1 MEDVKSP
8 NRTDQKALKSKYLKH
23 KDIFFLNHLKC
34 NLKILSKRKQ
44 KQINLNFLKF
54 DKGKE
59 VDIFLDLLRDKS
71 FIPNILR
78 SDRLAKQQEPA
89 LLTTE
94 SLTLIMICIA
104 KTNLLEKILTI
115 CQTFL

>member
-78 SDRLAKQQEPA
+78 SYRLAKQQEPA

-104 KTNLLEKILTI
+104 KTNLLEKTLPI